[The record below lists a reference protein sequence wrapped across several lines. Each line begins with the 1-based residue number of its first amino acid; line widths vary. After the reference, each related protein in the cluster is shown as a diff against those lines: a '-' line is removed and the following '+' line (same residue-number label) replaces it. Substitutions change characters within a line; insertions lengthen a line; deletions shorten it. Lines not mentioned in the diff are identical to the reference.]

1 MAAPRPIRSRLPPQ
15 EAGARRDRRPA
26 QGPRP
31 SRATPVA
38 WTDAPPALP
47 ASKVPSTLK
56 SVAVYIAS
64 IAGVL
69 LAAYAGLALYGR
81 DQAWDALADAPDPGA
96 YDFVAPVRSGKP
108 NDYLVCPAGECAAAL
123 PEAASPR
130 YAAPPDAVFA
140 ALREVMVAEGITEAA
155 AADEPGR
162 KVSAIA
168 RTPLMRFPDRVTAM
182 VSGDADGPAS
192 VWIYSASRIG
202 HSDLGTNRR
211 RVESLIGAL
220 DGRFSRAAP

>member
-1 MAAPRPIRSRLPPQ
+1 M
-15 EAGARRDRRPA
+15 
-26 QGPRP
+26 
-31 SRATPVA
+31 
-38 WTDAPPALP
+38 
-47 ASKVPSTLK
+47 K

-64 IAGVL
+64 VAGVL

-81 DQAWDALADAPDPGA
+81 DQAWDALADTPDPGA

-108 NDYLVCPAGECAAAL
+108 NDYLVCPADECTAAL
-123 PEAASPR
+123 PEAVAPSYAGSPE
-130 YAAPPDAVFA
+130 AVFA
-140 ALREVMVAEGITEAA
+140 ALQEVMVAEGIAEAPSTDA
-155 AADEPGR
+155 PAR

-182 VSGDADGPAS
+182 VSGDADGPSS

-211 RVESLIGAL
+211 RVQSLIGEL
-220 DGRFSRAAP
+220 DARFSRAAP